1 MQSMMLMVIKFV
13 LSLVHREVLEN
24 GMLCAYFLVNRLLQ
38 LYAAYKICVCKKYH
52 TYAKTYSYIYI
63 HLNSI
68 AKELARTGN
77 VKIIVNDIEPM
88 KEEAEKLCKEI
99 RDAGVEAIA
108 LTADCKS
115 LHIYVMLSFSSL
127 LQFTLC
133 TMLFHTRELI
143 RSYSW
148 NSNHRRL
155 QKR

>member
-1 MQSMMLMVIKFV
+1 M
-13 LSLVHREVLEN
+13 
-24 GMLCAYFLVNRLLQ
+24 
-38 LYAAYKICVCKKYH
+38 
-52 TYAKTYSYIYI
+52 
-63 HLNSI
+63 
-68 AKELARTGN
+68 ARTGN

-108 LTADCKS
+108 LIADCKS
-115 LHIYVMLSFSSL
+115 LTTYVMLSFSSL